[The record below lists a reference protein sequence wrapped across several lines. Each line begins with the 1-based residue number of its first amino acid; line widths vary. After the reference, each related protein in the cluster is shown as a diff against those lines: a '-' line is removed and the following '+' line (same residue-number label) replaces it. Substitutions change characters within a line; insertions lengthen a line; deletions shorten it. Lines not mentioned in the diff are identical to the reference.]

1 MFEIRSYWVAL
12 AFVFFATS
20 AYGVSVGGRAPP
32 FTLATDA
39 GDRISLERLR
49 GRIVYVDFWA
59 SWCGP
64 CRRSFPWMNDMQR
77 RYGSQGLSIVAVNV
91 DKKHEE
97 AIRFLS
103 ETPAE
108 FTIVYDAAGA
118 TPSAYAVEGMP
129 TSYLIDQS
137 GNVAAIEQGFREG
150 SPASLEQKIRAL
162 IAPR

>member
-1 MFEIRSYWVAL
+1 
-12 AFVFFATS
+12 
-20 AYGVSVGGRAPP
+20 
-32 FTLATDA
+32 
-39 GDRISLERLR
+39 
-49 GRIVYVDFWA
+49 
-59 SWCGP
+59 
-64 CRRSFPWMNDMQR
+64 MQR

-91 DKKHEE
+91 DKKHED

-118 TPSAYAVEGMP
+118 TPSVYAVQGMP

-137 GNVAAIEQGFREG
+137 GNVAAIEEGFREG
-150 SPASLEQKIRAL
+150 SPTALEQKIRAL